1 MPGEL
6 ESLKDTAERLA
17 SLSRS
22 HGAIA
27 VRASRVAERL
37 GTGAFHV
44 AVLGEFK
51 RGKSTLVNALL
62 GRAVLPTGVVPLT
75 AVATEVHYGPPGLLV
90 VHDDGEQRSVGLD
103 QLGDYVTEPANPGN
117 RRRVARAEVSLDA
130 ELLQPG
136 IVLVD
141 TPGTASVYVHNTE
154 AAREAFAD
162 ADGAIVVLSVDSPVT
177 EDEKGLLESLSER
190 GTRTFVVVNKV
201 DHLSDGEVG
210 EIRRFVERQLSDVL
224 GEKTTVHFVSARR
237 ALEAA
242 LAGGRPDEAG
252 EFAEFSAAL
261 RTFVDEELLEARITS
276 ARQELARL
284 GAELRDAVTV
294 EAAATELTVEELRDR
309 VEQFCA
315 AAAREREALAEDQ
328 VLLDHA
334 VAKLGG
340 ELADRLAEH
349 GRSAPARF
357 LPALEARAAILSR
370 RHVEDGLHQEVERC
384 VREGFEELRRA
395 EAERTEQVWQQLAS
409 DFRGRTQV
417 RVDSVRRAAADL
429 FDVPLPDVAIP
440 AVAEERERF
449 FYLFVHVEGLG
460 SGMARTLRLL
470 APSAVVRRR
479 ALNQAANRLAQEFD
493 KHAGRARWDLTQR
506 LDQVRLRFEAAMRS
520 EVERAEQGILEAAM
534 AAQEILGRTQAEQQ
548 ERRAARTSLLELG
561 AEAQHLGAGSP
572 TGD

>member
-17 SLSRS
+17 ALGRG
-22 HGAIA
+22 HEAIA
-27 VRASRVAERL
+27 ARASRIAERL
-37 GTGAFHV
+37 RAGAFHV

-75 AVATEVHYGPPGLLV
+75 AVATEVHHGPPGV
-90 VHDDGEQRSVGLD
+90 RIVHDDGGQRLVGLD
-103 QLGDYVTEPANPGN
+103 EVGEYVTEPTNPGN
-117 RRRVARAEVSLDA
+117 RRRVARAEVSVDV
-130 ELLQPG
+130 ELLEPG
-136 IVLVD
+136 LVLVD
-141 TPGTASVYVHNTE
+141 TPGTASVYAHNTQ
-154 AAREAFAD
+154 AAKDAFAD

-177 EDEKGLLESLSER
+177 ADEKRLLESLSER

-201 DHLSDGEVG
+201 DHLSEGEMGEV
-210 EIRRFVERQLSDVL
+210 RRFVEHQLSDVL
-224 GEKTTVHFVSARR
+224 GDKATVHFVSARQ
-237 ALEAA
+237 ALEVA
-242 LAGGRPDEAG
+242 LAGGRPEEAG
-252 EFAEFSAAL
+252 GFAEFSAAF
-261 RTFVDEELLEARITS
+261 RAFVDEDLLDARITS

-309 VEQFCA
+309 AEQFSA
-315 AAAREREALAEDQ
+315 AAARERQALAEDQ

-334 VAKLGG
+334 VAKLGA

-349 GRSAPARF
+349 ARHALARF
-357 LPALEARAAILSR
+357 LPVLEAKAAALSR
-370 RHVEDGLHQEVERC
+370 RHLEDGLQEEVERC
-384 VREGFEELRRA
+384 VRQGFEELRRA
-395 EAERTEQVWQQLAS
+395 EAERAEQVWQQIAS
-409 DFRGRTQV
+409 DFRRRTQV
-417 RVDSVRRAAADL
+417 RVDAVRRAAADL
-429 FDVPLPDVAIP
+429 FDVPLPDVTVP

-479 ALNQAANRLAQEFD
+479 ALKQAADRLAQEFD
-493 KHAGRARWDLTQR
+493 KHVGRARWDLTQR

-534 AAQEILGRTQAEQQ
+534 AAQDLLGRTQAEQQ
-548 ERRAARTSLLELG
+548 ERRAARASLLELG
-561 AEAQHLGAGSP
+561 AQAQHLGTGSK